1 MSTPYQ
7 YPTDITDAQWQQLRP
22 LLPARRWRRGGP
34 GRPPR
39 DLRLVLNGILYR
51 AKTGSQWPMLPPPFG
66 PWQTVY
72 GYFNRWRQNGHWQR
86 ILEALIRQQR
96 TRQGRAPTP
105 SAGGIDAQSVK
116 AATQGTAIGYDSGKR
131 VKGRKRHLLVDSQGS
146 ILQCKVTAANIS
158 DADGLKALLRA
169 YFLPGVQ
176 RLRRLWVDA
185 GYRGQALNTWVAN
198 LKRTHKIVLDVSQKP
213 REGFTI
219 LKRRWVVERTFAWL
233 GNYRIHAKDYEI
245 LTCNSE
251 AFIHIVMIHLLRKRH
266 DLAEEF

>member
-1 MSTPYQ
+1 MTPANGSK
-7 YPTDITDAQWQQLRP
+7 DA
-22 LLPARRWRRGGP
+22 
-34 GRPPR
+34 
-39 DLRLVLNGILYR
+39 N
-51 AKTGSQWPMLPPPFG
+51 
-66 PWQTVY
+66 
-72 GYFNRWRQNGHWQR
+72 
-86 ILEALIRQQR
+86 
-96 TRQGRAPTP
+96 
-105 SAGGIDAQSVK
+105 
-116 AATQGTAIGYDSGKR
+116 ATCWW
-131 VKGRKRHLLVDSQGS
+131 SQGS

>member
-1 MSTPYQ
+1 MDT
-7 YPTDITDAQWQQLRP
+7 
-22 LLPARRWRRGGP
+22 
-34 GRPPR
+34 
-39 DLRLVLNGILYR
+39 YR
-51 AKTGSQWPMLPPPFG
+51 T
-66 PWQTVY
+66 
-72 GYFNRWRQNGHWQR
+72 NRWRQNGHWQR

-131 VKGRKRHLLVDSQGS
+131 VKGRKRHLLVDSPGS
-146 ILQCKVTAANIS
+146 ILQCKVTAAHIS

-185 GYRGQALNTWVAN
+185 GYRGQALNAWVAN

-251 AFIHIVMIHLLRKRH
+251 AFIHLVMIHLLRKRH